1 MSARR
6 IALVDVNNFYASC
19 ECVFDPRLRSRPL
32 VVLSNNDGCV
42 VARSAE
48 AKALGIRMGEPWFQ
62 LEARLP
68 HVQALS
74 SNYTLYGDM
83 SRRVMRVL
91 GEMSPAVEV
100 YSIDEAFLDLTGVSN
115 LHGHAHAIR
124 TRIRQWLGL
133 PVCVGI
139 GSTKTRAKLANF
151 IAKRRAEHGGVF
163 DLEALSGTAL
173 DTLMAGIP
181 VNEVWGI
188 GGRLAQRLA
197 PLEIRT
203 VRDLRDADP
212 ATLRARFGVVVER
225 TQRELRGTPC
235 LSMEDVQPK
244 RHQIMCSRS
253 FGQEV
258 DTFDELRE
266 AVLSHA
272 LRAADKLRAEDGQAH
287 ALGVFIQTNPFK
299 PERPQY
305 SRGVTVPLPHAC
317 DDRLELA
324 RAAVA
329 GLQALYR
336 PGFSYKKAGVMLMEI
351 AAGATRQASLLE
363 DPEACAR
370 RERLNVAIDRIG
382 SRFGRGA
389 LTLAGAGL
397 RGHDARWTMR
407 RQRLTPAY
415 TTCWTDLPVVM

>member
-1 MSARR
+1 
-6 IALVDVNNFYASC
+6 L
-19 ECVFDPRLRSRPL
+19 PL

-48 AKALGIRMGEPWFQ
+48 AKALGIKMGEPWFQ
-62 LEARLP
+62 LQARLP
-68 HVQALS
+68 RFQALS

-83 SRRVMRVL
+83 SRRVMRIL
-91 GEMSPAVEV
+91 GEMSPVTEV
-100 YSIDEAFLDLTGVSN
+100 YSIDEAFLDLTGVADTTD
-115 LHGHAHAIR
+115 HAHAIR
-124 TRIRQWLGL
+124 ARIRQWLGL

-139 GSTKTRAKLANF
+139 GSTKTRAKLANHV
-151 IAKRRAEHGGVF
+151 AKKRPEHGGVF
-163 DLEALSGTAL
+163 DLEALPGSAQDAL
-173 DTLMAGIP
+173 LAGIA
-181 VNEVWGI
+181 VQEVWGI
-188 GGRLAQRLA
+188 GARLAQRLA
-197 PLEIRT
+197 PLQIRSA
-203 VRDLRDADP
+203 RELRDADA

-225 TQRELRGTPC
+225 TQRELRGSPC
-235 LSMEDVQPK
+235 LAMEEVRPK
-244 RHQIMCSRS
+244 RRQIMCSRS
-253 FGQEV
+253 FGREV
-258 DTFDELRE
+258 DTFEELRE
-266 AVLSHA
+266 AVLTHA
-272 LRAADKLRAEDGQAH
+272 LRAADKLRAENSQTH